1 MIWIGLIIGLALGGA
16 FGVIIMALIRTSGD
30 DGKHYKD
37 EMLEVEK

>member
-30 DGKHYKD
+30 DGKHHKD
-37 EMLEVEK
+37 ERTE